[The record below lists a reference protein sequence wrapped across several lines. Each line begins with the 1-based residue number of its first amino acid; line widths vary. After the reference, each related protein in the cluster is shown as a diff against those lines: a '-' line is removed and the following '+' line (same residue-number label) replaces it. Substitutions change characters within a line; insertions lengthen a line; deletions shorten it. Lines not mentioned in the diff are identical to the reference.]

1 MWGFFID
8 MSSSRDV
15 SISTYIE
22 SFPKTSFR
30 KLHDAGGSRISM
42 HYLMVGLTPPSQKTT
57 KKNDM
62 IDRRLFSKSETTVK
76 AAAEPFVVHT
86 HYYYD

>member
-1 MWGFFID
+1 
-8 MSSSRDV
+8 
-15 SISTYIE
+15 
-22 SFPKTSFR
+22 
-30 KLHDAGGSRISM
+30 M